1 MAVAALRILMLNYEF
16 PPIGGG
22 GAQAHANLL
31 REYQKHADLQVDV
44 LTSAQRPGFTEETMG
59 GNVTVYRVGLHKKTL
74 HYWRKQEVLEWL
86 FKSHRHYRR
95 LIRRN
100 RYDLVHAF
108 FGFPS
113 GWLCYRSAGR
123 LPYMISLRG
132 SDVPGQNARLQRD
145 YKILAPIFKGI
156 WGRAS
161 LLVACSHGL
170 KDRALRFMPDVPME
184 VIPNGVLTDRFV
196 PGPEPSTRPSRLITV
211 GRLSQTKRLDLLV
224 DTVDELRRRGHD
236 VSLLVVGDGALY
248 GVLEAHIQRLKLES
262 CITLKGRVDAC
273 DMPALY
279 QASDL
284 YVSATMQ
291 EGMSNAMLEAMA
303 SGLPIVTTSCEG
315 VDELIGDN
323 GAVVDTP
330 TAQAMAD
337 SIAAVLS
344 DSRAYLAMSQAARNK
359 AMTFSWS
366 SVADQYISHYQ
377 TMAAQGRPQV

>member
-196 PGPEPSTRPSRLITV
+196 PGPDPSTRPSRLITV

-337 SIAAVLS
+337 SIAPVLN
-344 DSRAYLAMSQAARNK
+344 DSRAYLAMSEAARNK

-366 SVADQYISHYQ
+366 SVADQYIAHYQ
-377 TMAAQGRPQV
+377 AMAAQGRPQV

>member
-196 PGPEPSTRPSRLITV
+196 PGPDPSTRPSRLITV